1 MSRKDFIMKRFL
13 IVAVTA
19 LFVLPG
25 LISCGGTRL
34 TNVWKDDAYK
44 GRPVSD
50 VLVLGVTH
58 EDVIRRS
65 YENKFVEK
73 LREAGVEAEPS
84 FPLLKGDYR
93 LKKEEIVAAMNKVG
107 ADSVIITHLVKVDE
121 KDVYH
126 PPQTYMVPR
135 GGYYGHYGWAYDYV
149 HHPGYSTVQVKIL
162 LDTSLYHGADEKPM
176 WSARS
181 ETIDPRSA
189 AQLMNAEISAV
200 VGYLTATGLIAP
212 KPKTKS
218 RPGSARRF
226 EKPCRHEART

>member
-1 MSRKDFIMKRFL
+1 MKRLL
-13 IVAVTA
+13 IVAATV

-25 LISCGGTRL
+25 LISCAGTRL
-34 TNVWKDDAYK
+34 TNVWKDDAYR

-58 EDVIRRS
+58 EDVIRRA

-84 FPLLKGDYR
+84 FPLLAGDYR
-93 LKKEEIVAAMNKVG
+93 LKKEEIVAAMDKVG
-107 ADSVIITHLVKVDE
+107 ADSVIITHLVRMDE

-135 GGYYGHYGWAYDYV
+135 GGYHGYYGWAYDYV
-149 HHPGYSTVQVKIL
+149 HRPGYSTVQVKVI
-162 LDTSLYHGADEKPM
+162 LDTSLYHAADEKPM

-181 ETIDPRSA
+181 ETIDPRSE
-189 AQLMNAEISAV
+189 AQLMNDVIRAV
-200 VGYLTATGLIAP
+200 VTDLKAKKLIAP
-212 KPKTKS
+212 KPK
-218 RPGSARRF
+218 PQ
-226 EKPCRHEART
+226 